1 MRPLVTKPTLL
12 RYGPAVAMTV
22 VIPFLSLLPAPC
34 FRGVESALP
43 PIHGLDKI
51 VHALLYATWTAAYL
65 HAVPT
70 AQRTTSRI
78 VLPIALAAT
87 LYGAVMEICQK
98 ALTSTRCLDP
108 FDALANAVGAFASA
122 LLAYVWAR
130 HRMACNAQKQT
141 SRSTSKTFL

>member
-1 MRPLVTKPTLL
+1 MSPHVIKTTLL

-22 VIPFLSLLPAPC
+22 AIPFLSLLPAPC
-34 FRGVESALP
+34 FRSVESALP

-51 VHALLYATWTAAYL
+51 VHAVLYAAWTAACL

-70 AQRTTSRI
+70 SKRTTPRTALS
-78 VLPIALAAT
+78 IAFAAT

-98 ALTSTRCLDP
+98 ELTSTRCLDP

-122 LLAYVWAR
+122 LLAYVWTR
-130 HRMACNAQKQT
+130 HLKET
-141 SRSTSKTFL
+141 SRSASQS